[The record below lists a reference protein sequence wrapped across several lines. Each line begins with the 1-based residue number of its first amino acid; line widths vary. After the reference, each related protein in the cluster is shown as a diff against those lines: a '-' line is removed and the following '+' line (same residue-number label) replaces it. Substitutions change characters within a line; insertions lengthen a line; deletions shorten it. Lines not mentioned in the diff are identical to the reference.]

1 MTAGLKSLIGEVPYK
16 ILWSLRHP
24 IWSTYHFLG
33 VPRYRLSLSTP
44 ILRIRGHGVS
54 SEGITPT
61 SIVYS
66 FGIGED
72 LSFELE
78 MIARLGVTIHAF
90 DPTPLALAWVK
101 RQHLPRQIVI
111 HEIGLAAYDG
121 IARFNPPIKS
131 TFVSYSL
138 VGEPGGKDV
147 VEAPVRRIQTI
158 MKELGH
164 NRIDFLKLDIEG
176 AEYPVLADLLLVKPS
191 QVMVE
196 FHHRIRRIP
205 HRDTRK
211 SIQKFVEGGY
221 RVACTSN
228 DTHEITF
235 LLVHDLVSQAAE

>member
-1 MTAGLKSLIGEVPYK
+1 MTARLKSLIGDVPYRT
-16 ILWSLRHP
+16 LWSLRHP
-24 IWSTYHFLG
+24 IWSAYHYLG
-33 VPRYRLSLSTP
+33 LPRYGLSLSP
-44 ILRIRGHGVS
+44 SILRIRGHGIS
-54 SEGITPT
+54 TEGITPT
-61 SIVYS
+61 SVVYS

-78 MIARLGVTIHAF
+78 MIDRCGVTIHAF

-101 RQHLPRQIVI
+101 RQNLPRQIVV

-147 VEAPVRRIQTI
+147 VEAPVKRLQTI

-164 NRIDFLKLDIEG
+164 SRIDFLKLDIEG
-176 AEYPVLADLLLVKPS
+176 AEYPLLADLLLVKPS

-196 FHHRIRRIP
+196 FHHRIRRIR
-205 HRDTRK
+205 HRDTRTF
-211 SIQKFVEGGY
+211 IQKFVEGGY
-221 RVACTSN
+221 RVACTSD

-235 LLVHDLVSQAAE
+235 LLVRN